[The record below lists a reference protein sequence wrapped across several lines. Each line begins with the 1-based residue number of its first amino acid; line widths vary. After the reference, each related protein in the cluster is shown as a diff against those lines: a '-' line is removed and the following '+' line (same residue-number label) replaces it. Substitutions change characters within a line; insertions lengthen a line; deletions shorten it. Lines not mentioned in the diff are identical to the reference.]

1 MQMPIKVVLGTRRKA
16 KGLGTKRRLV
26 EVEEGF
32 VYVPI
37 LETLQTLLNIDT
49 VLTEV
54 CQIF

>member
-16 KGLGTKRRLV
+16 KGLGTKRQLV

-37 LETLQTLLNIDT
+37 LETLQTLLNNDT